1 MMAEAMSIIPVGATA
16 KRESVQDRD
25 NGNKRT
31 LSSVALTTHRGPLL
45 PARGTRLRELAL
57 KDYYYHDYNTLF
69 RSVIVGL
76 TKRIIS
82 TPREVK
88 APDWFGDYWEDFF
101 NFADLG
107 KGWDTFISK
116 LVTAYSMFDTGAF
129 IEVIGP
135 GMALDPG
142 DPTYEYY
149 RTRAGLAQGE
159 TVPASLTPI
168 IGRVTGVSVL
178 DTLRCRLTGDSEYP
192 VVYYDINNQFHLL
205 HYTRVIQFVDS
216 EAADDSMPG
225 YGDCALARA
234 IGPVNRQ
241 ILMDRYIETL
251 LDDGPPPGIMTVQ
264 NLTETQF
271 ETAVGKMQQRQQTD
285 IKGEWGRTVQLF
297 GLQPEITPKVE
308 FTSYSKAPENFDRE
322 KYTTLDA
329 REIAA
334 AVGVDIQDFWELSG
348 GGLGT
353 GTQSEIL
360 HQKSKGKAFGSLLKR
375 LERTFNLLLPED
387 CEFEWK
393 YIDPEEDR
401 ERAEIAQTW
410 ATTVQIAAN
419 QLTPDEQRLVMVNQV
434 EAFKDALTDANG
446 DIVRWPIDDPKT
458 PEQVSNAPLSGEAPP
473 PREDAP
479 TGAPGSDV
487 MIGDARAHSHDHD
500 HAHSVWDIDLATFN
514 VKAFGAQSEAFKA
527 DFKRIVDFAREGIV
541 SQAGVRSALRR
552 TLLERGGPSYRDGLR
567 DAGADLEGYT
577 NAQIERAVT
586 DWLAS
591 QNTYINNFVDEI
603 YTRGLTDAQVGTRA
617 DLWANKSLREI
628 YYRGMAAGAGQAR
641 FKWTLGA
648 TEEHCTTCLRL
659 NGQVHR
665 IQAYVTRGL
674 IPGSRNLVCGGW
686 NCDCTLERTD
696 ERARGNIRAVR
707 FVR

>member
-1 MMAEAMSIIPVGATA
+1 MMAVSIIPVSATA
-16 KRESVQDRD
+16 QRESVQERG
-25 NGNKRT
+25 NGNKRS
-31 LSSVALTTHRGPLL
+31 LSYALTSARGPLL
-45 PARGTRLRELAL
+45 PARGTRLRELNL
-57 KDYYYHDYNTLF
+57 KEYYYHDYNTLF

-76 TKRIIS
+76 SKRIIS

-88 APDWFGDYWEDFF
+88 APESYGDYWEDFF

-107 KGWDTFISK
+107 KGWDTFVSK
-116 LVTAYSMFDTGAF
+116 LVAAYSMFDTGAF

-135 GMALDPG
+135 GMALEPG

-149 RTRAGLAQGE
+149 RARAGLMQGE

-192 VVYYDINNQFHLL
+192 VIYYDIDNKFHLM

-251 LDDGPPPGIMTVQ
+251 LDDNPPPGIMTVQ

-271 ETAVGKMQQRQQTD
+271 EGAVTKMQQRQQTD

-308 FTSYSKAPENFDRE
+308 FVSFSKAPENFDRE

-348 GGLGT
+348 GGIGT

-375 LERTFNLLLPED
+375 LERTFNLILPTD

-393 YIDPEEDR
+393 YVDPEEDR
-401 ERAEIAQTW
+401 ERAEIAQLW
-410 ATTVQIAAN
+410 ATTQQIAADVM
-419 QLTPDEQRLVMVNQV
+419 TPESRLLMMVNQI
-434 EAFKDALTDANG
+434 EAVKDAVTDEKG
-446 DIVRWPIDDPKT
+446 DIVRWPVDDPKT
-458 PEQVSNAPLSGEAPP
+458 PEQVSNAPLAASLPIPE
-473 PREDAP
+473 P
-479 TGAPGSDV
+479 TVDPAQGAPGSDV
-487 MIGDARAHSHDHD
+487 MIGDARAHKHD
-500 HAHSVWDIDLATFN
+500 HAHSVWDIDLATYN
-514 VKAFGAQSEAFKA
+514 LKAFGAQSEAFKA
-527 DFKRIVDFAREGIV
+527 DFKKIVDFAREGVV

-552 TLLERGGPSYRDGLR
+552 TLLQRGAPSYRDGLR

-577 NAQIERAVT
+577 SAQIERAVT

-591 QNTYINNFVDEI
+591 QNTYINRFVDEV
-603 YTRGLTDAQVGTRA
+603 YSHGLTDAQVGTRA
-617 DLWANKSLREI
+617 ELWANKSLREI

-648 TEEHCTTCLRL
+648 TEEHCRTCLML
-659 NGQVHR
+659 NGQVHQIR
-665 IQAYVTRGL
+665 AFITRGL

-686 NCDCTLERTD
+686 YCDCRMERTD
-696 ERARGNIRAVR
+696 DRAHGNIRAVR